1 MPDGLTACAARKARW
16 VNHAVDSPPRTES
29 MTAQDMIG
37 WTSDGNGIREKPAD
51 AALDVTIDDA
61 YREIASVTVHNA
73 IYREYLH
80 LVRTLHGWKI
90 LSALYMRV
98 RE

>member
-1 MPDGLTACAARKARW
+1 
-16 VNHAVDSPPRTES
+16 

-37 WTSDGNGIREKPAD
+37 WTRDGNGIREKPAD
-51 AALDVTIDDA
+51 AAFDVTIDDA
-61 YREIASVTVHNA
+61 YREIASVTVHSA

-98 RE
+98 REEGTGSWVQAGRVALQIAAPSTA

>member
-1 MPDGLTACAARKARW
+1 
-16 VNHAVDSPPRTES
+16 

-37 WTSDGNGIREKPAD
+37 WTRDGNGIREKPAD

-61 YREIASVTVHNA
+61 YREIASVTVHSA

-80 LVRTLHGWKI
+80 LVRTLHG
-90 LSALYMRV
+90 
-98 RE
+98 